1 MISERGS
8 LVCDCKMTVK
18 LYFQIFNRLMIFAG
32 TLFVVSVCGFVLEL
46 FFNFSNTL
54 VVRLALLICCGA
66 LCFLSVLIFGLN
78 VFAAVKL
85 SLQRVIKNE
94 FYAEYMLVSV
104 FENGQKVSQVKMQY
118 NAFSRVKEGKTH
130 FIAYEDKY
138 SAFPIDKDGLTA
150 GELNAVRK
158 LFLLPLKPCD
168 DSPAELAAA
177 YDGGNDLKNCQNDG
191 DEGAA
196 EETIPSEINT
206 TPKEG
211 GEEK

>member
-32 TLFVVSVCGFVLEL
+32 TLFVVSVCGFVL
-46 FFNFSNTL
+46 
-54 VVRLALLICCGA
+54 
-66 LCFLSVLIFGLN
+66 
-78 VFAAVKL
+78 
-85 SLQRVIKNE
+85 IKNE

-104 FENGQKVSQVKMQY
+104 FENAQKVSQVKMQY

-168 DSPAELAAA
+168 GSPVELAAA
-177 YDGGNDLKNCQNDG
+177 YDGGNDLKNCQNNG

-196 EETIPSEINT
+196 EETILSEINT

-211 GEEK
+211 GAEK